1 MTGWL
6 DFIVGDK
13 AGDPST
19 ERLFHG
25 TSEIRNFILSQTSSA
40 SKRSFFRSPLDVE

>member
-25 TSEIRNFILSQTSSA
+25 TSEIRNFILSQH
-40 SKRSFFRSPLDVE
+40 FFGE